1 MKKSAVLSFTPF
13 RNFSKV
19 CRGIN
24 SKGSDLAVEES
35 QPCSSAS
42 TKPITYEPLPIL
54 ETPILPF
61 LRSAMELIV
70 LLAPVEIAQPIVLC
84 QSLQAITTGV
94 GVMIFSLGTE
104 NRP

>member
-1 MKKSAVLSFTPF
+1 
-13 RNFSKV
+13 
-19 CRGIN
+19 
-24 SKGSDLAVEES
+24 
-35 QPCSSAS
+35 
-42 TKPITYEPLPIL
+42 
-54 ETPILPF
+54 
-61 LRSAMELIV
+61 MELIV